1 MQHFNWKIC
10 RQYIVQ
16 IILRGG
22 VDMRKKVSKETVDLF
37 LKEGI
42 VSFYTKVAEEFSLDV
57 TED

>member
-1 MQHFNWKIC
+1 
-10 RQYIVQ
+10 
-16 IILRGG
+16 
-22 VDMRKKVSKETVDLF
+22 MRKKVSKETVDLF